1 MKPEIMEY
9 LEYKYE
15 KISVIT
21 ENADKTI
28 LLLRDRQTGEY
39 CRYKRINRR
48 VEIYRQIEKIKSSYL
63 PGILYLHYD
72 ENETVVIEEEI
83 QGTSLQAQLDGGK
96 VFAEKECE
104 KIFID
109 LCNALSLLHKNGIV
123 HRDLKPDNIMLANG
137 KVKLVD
143 FDASREVKAGTLND
157 TVLLGTK
164 GFAPPE
170 QYGFSQTDSR
180 SDIYALGVT
189 MQLIAGNKSKYR
201 KIIKKCVSFAPK
213 DRYRSVNAVKR
224 AVYLRKYRDLLVLAA
239 IIVCIAAFAY
249 NTYYNDPVFRDDILL
264 LLRDGGFI
272 TLTEE
277 QENRI
282 FARQSYDKTE
292 IKKLWCGNYRS
303 QDGAELEISYTDQL
317 EFTAVT
323 YNNGLSSNLVGGK
336 LTLENKQTAVYTT
349 SAPKGVYKITIYI
362 YENGVFV
369 SENDVPS
376 PFGKQGI
383 AGYYEKIE

>member
-1 MKPEIMEY
+1 MKPEILEY

-39 CRYKRINRR
+39 RRYKRINRR
-48 VEIYRQIEKIKSSYL
+48 VEIYRQIEKIKSPYL
-63 PGILYLHYD
+63 PEILYLHYD

-83 QGTSLQAQLDGGK
+83 QGTSLQVQLDGGK

-104 KIFID
+104 KIFTD

-123 HRDLKPDNIMLANG
+123 HRDLKPDNIMLADG
-137 KVKLVD
+137 KIKLVD
-143 FDASREVKAGTLND
+143 FDASREVKADTLND

-189 MQLIAGNKSKYR
+189 MQLVAGNKSKYR

-213 DRYRSVNAVKR
+213 DRYGSVNAVKR
-224 AVYLRKYRDLLVLAA
+224 AVYLRKYRGLLVFAVVIA
-239 IIVCIAAFAY
+239 CIAAFAY

-264 LLRDGGFI
+264 VLRDGGFI

-303 QDGAELEISYTDQL
+303 QDGAELDISYTDQL

-323 YNNGLSSNLVGGK
+323 YNNGQSSNLVGGK

-349 SAPKGVYKITIYI
+349 SAPKGVYKITVYI

-369 SENDVPS
+369 SENEIPS
-376 PFGKQGI
+376 PFGNQSI
-383 AGYYEKIE
+383 AGYYEKNE